1 VSTVTTLT
9 PTSPTSPTSNKA
21 VVQRFYDEVLNQ
33 GRLEV
38 VEELATP
45 DCVTHSPVPSPDAAA
60 ALRGPEGLKATAV
73 QVRTRFP
80 DVRFAIEDM
89 VAEHDRVAVRWTL
102 RGTNTGDYPGF
113 PPATG
118 RRAEVGAIVIYR
130 LEGGRLA
137 ELWPMIDLLGM
148 VRQLGV
154 TPPGVPGGPG
164 GPAPAGS
171 N

>member
-1 VSTVTTLT
+1 MTTARSVTMLT
-9 PTSPTSPTSNKA
+9 PTSNKA
-21 VVQRFYDEVLNQ
+21 VVQRLYDEVLNQ

-45 DCVTHSPVPSPDAAA
+45 DYVTHSPSPSAPGPDAS
-60 ALRGPEGLKATAV
+60 LRGPAALEATVV
-73 QVRTRFP
+73 QVRSRFP

-118 RRAEVGAIVIYR
+118 RRVEVGAIVIYR

-137 ELWPMIDLLGM
+137 ELWPVIDLLGM
-148 VRQLGV
+148 VRQLG
-154 TPPGVPGGPG
+154 
-164 GPAPAGS
+164 
-171 N
+171 